1 MVKKSVE
8 QTYKKMSQIEHIKEL
23 PDSYIGSIE
32 KAPFNMWVFDDKNKS
47 FIRKDINIV
56 PGLYKIFD
64 EICVNSLDHHVRT
77 KPLLASERVTIIKV
91 NIDPENNCI
100 SIYNNGAGIDIAK
113 HKEHKIYVPEMIF
126 GNLLTSAN
134 YDKNEKKIT
143 GGKNG
148 YGAKLTNIFS
158 TKFIIETIDK
168 KRKLKYV
175 QKFEDNM
182 SKKSEPKIT
191 KIKAT
196 TKPYTKITFYPD
208 LAKFGMKKLDK
219 DIVSLMKKRVYDMT
233 ACTEKTVS
241 IYLNDKKIEFKQFDK
256 YVDLYIGNKKETT
269 RIYENVNEYW
279 DIVACPSLDDK
290 FDQVSFVNGIC
301 TFQGGKHV
309 DYVSKHITRKLQNYA
324 STKGF
329 KRKKMKLKQ
338 SVIHDNL
345 WLFIR
350 STIVN
355 PSFSSQTKEYLTTNS
370 TKFGSK
376 FDVSDKFIEKLAKS
390 GVLERA
396 MKLAEFKKDGML
408 SKIDSKKKSTLRGI
422 PKLDDAN
429 WAGTKKSSQCTIILT
444 EGDSAKAFA
453 VAGLSVIGRD
463 KYGVFPLKG
472 KLLNTRQA
480 SADKVANNAEIVN
493 LSKIMGLKYDEDYE
507 NTDKLRYGHILVLT
521 DQDVDGSHIKGLVF
535 NWIHTFWPKL
545 AKIDGFLRSMSTPIV
560 KVKNKKKVIPFYT
573 LTDYE
578 NWKKTINNI
587 KLWETKYYKGLGTST
602 AKEAKEYFTNLN
614 LIDYTWSE
622 NTENAMK
629 LAFDKELADNRKNW
643 LKAYDKQ
650 VIINQKEKKVTFDDF
665 INKDLIHFS
674 NYDTER
680 SIPSMCDGLKP
691 SQRKVLFSVIKRNLK
706 KGIKVSQLSGYVSE
720 KSCYHHG
727 ENSLNECIISM
738 AQDFIGTNN
747 INLLIPDGQFGT
759 RLQGGSDSASPRY
772 IWTYM
777 SKLTQLIYRPED
789 YPLYKYLDDDG
800 TMVEPEFYMPII
812 PMVLVN
818 GSRGI
823 GTGFSTF
830 IPNHNPLDIVDN
842 IKNLIK
848 NKPLNKMLPWYKDFS
863 GTIVEDE
870 EKCYNIGNI
879 SKISSDTYKITELPI
894 GSWTDKYKEYLESL
908 IIDKSADAKKKKN
921 QCLLSFKSDSS
932 ESKINFTVKFKMDKL
947 KKIQKNSELEKRLN
961 LIDSKNTSVTN
972 MHLYTDKG
980 CIKKY
985 NTIDEIIVEFY
996 KLRLEFYI
1004 KRKEYQLKHLKSEL
1018 EILNAKVKFIEGFI
1032 NKEIDI
1038 INKDDEV
1045 IVKILED
1052 KELPKI
1058 STNDDV
1064 PSYNYLIGMP
1074 IRSLTKKKVT
1084 ELNKQRDNKENE
1096 YNILLKKTPKQLWIA
1111 DLDEFLKEYKKINKA
1126 HTNDVKSI

>member
-32 KAPFNMWVFDDKNKS
+32 KAPFNMWVFDDKKKS

-77 KPLLASERVTIIKV
+77 KNLLASDRVTIIKV
-91 NIDPENNCI
+91 NIDPKENCI

-113 HKEHKIYVPEMIF
+113 HKEHNIYVPEMIF

-175 QKFEDNM
+175 QVFENNM
-182 SKKSEPKIT
+182 ANKTEPKIT
-191 KIKAT
+191 KIKST

-208 LAKFGMKKLDK
+208 LKKFGMKKLDK

-241 IYLNDKKIEFKQFDK
+241 VYLNDKKIEFKQFDK

-269 RIYENVNEYW
+269 RIYESVNEYW
-279 DIVACPSLDDK
+279 EIVACPSLDDK
-290 FDQVSFVNGIC
+290 FDHVSFVNGIC

-309 DYVSKHITRKLQNYA
+309 EHVAKYLTRKLQTYA
-324 STKGF
+324 STKGY

-338 SVIHDNL
+338 SVIQDNL

-376 FDVSDKFIEKLAKS
+376 FEISDKFIEKLAKS

-396 MKLAEFKKDGML
+396 MKLAEFKNDGLL
-408 SKIDSKKKSTLRGI
+408 SKIDGKKKSTLRGI

-429 WAGTKKSSQCTIILT
+429 WAGTKKSNQCTIILT

-480 SADKVANNAEIVN
+480 SPDKVSKNTEIEN
-493 LSKIMGLKYDEDYE
+493 LSKILGLKYDEDYE
-507 NTDKLRYGHILVLT
+507 NTSKLRYGHILVLT

-545 AKIDGFLRSMSTPIV
+545 SKIDGFLRSMSTPIV
-560 KVKNKKKVIPFYT
+560 KVKKKKKVIPFYT

-602 AKEAKEYFTNLN
+602 AKEAKEYFSNLS
-614 LIDYTWSE
+614 LIDYTWTDK
-622 NTENAMK
+622 TENAMK

-643 LKAYDKQ
+643 LKSYDRQ
-650 VIINQKEKKVTFDDF
+650 IIIDQKDKKVTFEDF

-738 AQDFIGTNN
+738 AQNFVGTNN
-747 INLLIPDGQFGT
+747 INLLVPDGQFGT

-789 YPLYKYLDDDG
+789 YPIYKYLDDDG
-800 TMVEPEFYMPII
+800 IMVEPQFYLPII
-812 PMVLVN
+812 PMILVN

-842 IKNLIK
+842 IKNLIN
-848 NKPLNKMLPWYKDFS
+848 NKPLKKMTPWYKNFTGSIIELD
-863 GTIVEDE
+863 D
-870 EKCYNIGNI
+870 KMYNIGKIN
-879 SKISSDTYKITELPI
+879 KISADTYKITELPI
-894 GSWTDKYKEYLESL
+894 GSWTDKYKDFLETL
-908 IIDKSADAKKKKN
+908 IIDKNADAKKKKN
-921 QCLLSFKSDSS
+921 QCLLSFKSDST
-932 ESKINFTVKFKMDKL
+932 ESKVSYTVKFKMDKL
-947 KKIQKNSELEKRLN
+947 TKLLKNNELEKRLN
-961 LIDSKNTSVTN
+961 LIDSKNTSTSN
-972 MHLYTDKG
+972 MHLYTCKG
-980 CIKKY
+980 NIKKY
-985 NTIDEIIVEFY
+985 ESIDEILIEFY
-996 KLRLEFYI
+996 KIRLEYYV

-1018 EILNAKVKFIEGFI
+1018 EILNAKVKFIQGFI
-1032 NKEIDI
+1032 NKEIEI
-1038 INKDDEV
+1038 INKEDEE
-1045 IVKILED
+1045 IEKILEE

-1058 STNDDV
+1058 STNDDNQV
-1064 PSYNYLIGMP
+1064 I
-1074 IRSLTKKKVT
+1074 I
-1084 ELNKQRDNKENE
+1084 
-1096 YNILLKKTPKQLWIA
+1096 I
-1111 DLDEFLKEYKKINKA
+1111 
-1126 HTNDVKSI
+1126 

>member
-23 PDSYIGSIE
+23 PDSYIGSVE
-32 KAPFNMWVFDDKNKS
+32 KAPFNMWVFDDKKKS

-77 KPLLASERVTIIKV
+77 KNLLASDRVTIIKV
-91 NIDPENNCI
+91 NIDQKENCI
-100 SIYNNGAGIDIAK
+100 SIYNNGAGIDIVK
-113 HKEHKIYVPEMIF
+113 HKEHKIYIPEMIF

-175 QKFEDNM
+175 QVFENNM
-182 SKKSEPKIT
+182 SNKTEPKIT
-191 KIKAT
+191 KIIST

-208 LAKFGMKKLDK
+208 LKKFGMKKLDN
-219 DIVSLMKKRVYDMT
+219 DIVSLMNKRVYDMT

-241 IYLNDKKIEFKQFDK
+241 VYLNDKKIEFKQFDK

-279 DIVACPSLDDK
+279 EIVACPSLDDK
-290 FDQVSFVNGIC
+290 FDHVSFVNGIY

-309 DYVSKHITRKLQNYA
+309 EYVAKHLTRKLQTYA
-324 STKGF
+324 STKGY

-338 SVIHDNL
+338 SVIQDNL
-345 WLFIR
+345 WLFIK

-376 FDVSDKFIEKLAKS
+376 FEISDKFIEKLAKS

-396 MKLAEFKKDGML
+396 MKLAEFKNDGLL
-408 SKIDSKKKSTLRGI
+408 SKIDGKKKSTLRGI

-429 WAGTKKSSQCTIILT
+429 WAGTKKSNDCTIILT

-480 SADKVANNAEIVN
+480 SPDKIANNAEISN
-493 LSKIMGLKYDEDYE
+493 LSKILGLKYDEDYE
-507 NTDKLRYGHILVLT
+507 NTSKLRYGHILVLT

-545 AKIDGFLRSMSTPIV
+545 SKIDGFLRSMSTPIV
-560 KVKNKKKVIPFYT
+560 KVKKKKKVIPFYT

-578 NWKKTINNI
+578 NWKKTIKNI
-587 KLWETKYYKGLGTST
+587 KLWDTKYYKGLGTST
-602 AKEAKEYFTNLN
+602 AKEAKEYFNNLS
-614 LIDYTWSE
+614 LIDYTWSV
-622 NTENAMK
+622 NTEKAMK
-629 LAFDKELADNRKNW
+629 LAFDKELADDRKMW
-643 LKAYDKQ
+643 LKSYDRQ
-650 VIINQKEKKVTFDDF
+650 LIINQKDKNVPFEDF

-691 SQRKVLFSVIKRNLK
+691 SQRKVLFGVLKRNLK
-706 KGIKVSQLSGYVSE
+706 KGIKVAQLSGYVSE

-738 AQDFIGTNN
+738 AQDFVGTNN

-772 IWTYM
+772 IFTYM

-789 YPLYKYLDDDG
+789 YPLYNYLDDDG
-800 TMVEPEFYMPII
+800 VKVEPEFYLPII
-812 PMVLVN
+812 PMILVN

-830 IPNHNPLDIVDN
+830 IPNHNPLDIIDN

-848 NKPLNKMLPWYKDFS
+848 NKPIKKMIPWYKKFTGD
-863 GTIVEDE
+863 IMDIDD
-870 EKCYNIGNI
+870 KIYNMGKIK
-879 SKISSDTYKITELPI
+879 KISADTYKITELPI
-894 GSWTDKYKEYLESL
+894 GSWTDKYKDFLETL
-908 IIDKSADAKKKKN
+908 IIDKNADAKKKKN
-921 QCLLSFKSDSS
+921 QCLLSFKSDSTD
-932 ESKINFTVKFKMDKL
+932 SKVSYTVKFKMDKL
-947 KKIQKNSELEKRLN
+947 TKLLKNNELEKRLN
-961 LIDSKNTSVTN
+961 LIDSKNTSTTN
-972 MHLYTDKG
+972 MHLYTNKG

-985 NTIDEIIVEFY
+985 ESIDLILIEFY
-996 KLRLEFYI
+996 KLRLEYYV
-1004 KRKEYQLKHLKSEL
+1004 KRKEYQLKNLKSDL
-1018 EILNAKVKFIEGFI
+1018 EILNSKVKFIQGFI
-1032 NKEIDI
+1032 NKDIDI
-1038 INKDDEV
+1038 INKDDDE
-1045 IVKILED
+1045 IENILED

-1058 STNDDV
+1058 STNDDE

-1074 IRSLTKKKVT
+1074 IRSLTKKKII
-1084 ELNKQRDNKENE
+1084 ELNNQRDKKEKE
-1096 YNILLKKTPKQLWIA
+1096 YISLQKKTPRQLWVN
-1111 DLDEFLKEYKKINKA
+1111 DLDEFLKEYKKNNLKVI
-1126 HTNDVKSI
+1126 

>member
-32 KAPFNMWVFDDKNKS
+32 KAPFNMWVFDDKKKS

-77 KPLLASERVTIIKV
+77 KNLLASDRVTIIKV
-91 NIDPENNCI
+91 NIDPKENCI

-113 HKEHKIYVPEMIF
+113 HKEHNIYVPEMIF

-134 YDKNEKKIT
+134 YNKNEKKIT

-175 QKFEDNM
+175 QVFENNM
-182 SKKSEPKIT
+182 ANKTEPKIT
-191 KIKAT
+191 KIKST

-208 LAKFGMKKLDK
+208 LKKFGMKKLDK

-241 IYLNDKKIEFKQFDK
+241 VYLNDKKIEFKQFDK

-269 RIYENVNEYW
+269 RIYECVNEYW
-279 DIVACPSLDDK
+279 EIVACPSLDDK
-290 FDQVSFVNGIC
+290 FDHVSFVNGIC

-309 DYVSKHITRKLQNYA
+309 EHVAKYLTRKLQTYA
-324 STKGF
+324 STKGY

-338 SVIHDNL
+338 SVIQDNL

-376 FDVSDKFIEKLAKS
+376 FEISDKFIEKLAKS

-396 MKLAEFKKDGML
+396 MKLAEFKNDGLL
-408 SKIDSKKKSTLRGI
+408 SKIDGKKKSTLRGI

-429 WAGTKKSSQCTIILT
+429 WAGTKKSNQCTIILT

-480 SADKVANNAEIVN
+480 SPDKVSKNTEIEN
-493 LSKIMGLKYDEDYE
+493 LSKILGLKYDEDYE
-507 NTDKLRYGHILVLT
+507 NTSKLRYGHILVLT

-545 AKIDGFLRSMSTPIV
+545 SKIDGFLRSMSTPIV
-560 KVKNKKKVIPFYT
+560 KVKKKKKVIPFYT

-602 AKEAKEYFTNLN
+602 AKEAKEYFSNLS
-614 LIDYTWSE
+614 LIDYTWTDK
-622 NTENAMK
+622 TENAMK

-643 LKAYDKQ
+643 LKSYDRQ
-650 VIINQKEKKVTFDDF
+650 IIIDQKDKKVTFEDF

-738 AQDFIGTNN
+738 AQNFVGTNN
-747 INLLIPDGQFGT
+747 INLLVPDGQFGT

-789 YPLYKYLDDDG
+789 YPIYKYLDDDG
-800 TMVEPEFYMPII
+800 IMVEPQFYLPII
-812 PMVLVN
+812 PMILVN

-842 IKNLIK
+842 IKNLIN
-848 NKPLNKMLPWYKDFS
+848 NKPLKKMTPWYKNFTGSIIELD
-863 GTIVEDE
+863 D
-870 EKCYNIGNI
+870 KMYNIGKIN
-879 SKISSDTYKITELPI
+879 KISTDTYKITELPI
-894 GSWTDKYKEYLESL
+894 GSWTDKYKDFLETL
-908 IIDKSADAKKKKN
+908 IIDKNADAKKKKN
-921 QCLLSFKSDSS
+921 QCLLSFKSDST
-932 ESKINFTVKFKMDKL
+932 ESKVSYTVKFKMDKL
-947 KKIQKNSELEKRLN
+947 TKLLKNNELEKRLN
-961 LIDSKNTSVTN
+961 LIDSKNTSTSN
-972 MHLYTDKG
+972 MHLYTCKG
-980 CIKKY
+980 NIKKY
-985 NTIDEIIVEFY
+985 ESIDEILIEFY
-996 KLRLEFYI
+996 KIRLEYYV

-1018 EILNAKVKFIEGFI
+1018 EILNAKVKFIQGFI
-1032 NKEIDI
+1032 NKEIEI
-1038 INKDDEV
+1038 INKEDEE
-1045 IVKILED
+1045 IEKILEE

-1058 STNDDV
+1058 STNDDN

-1074 IRSLTKKKVT
+1074 IRSLTKKKII
-1084 ELNKQRDNKENE
+1084 ELNNQRDSKDKE
-1096 YNILLKKTPKQLWIA
+1096 YNILLKKTPRQLWVN
-1111 DLDEFLKEYKKINKA
+1111 DLDEFLKVYKKNNLKEI
-1126 HTNDVKSI
+1126 

>member
-8 QTYKKMSQIEHIKEL
+8 QTYKKMSQIQHIKEL

-32 KAPFNMWVFDDKNKS
+32 KASFNMWVYDDKLKS

-77 KPLLASERVTIIKV
+77 KNLLASDRVTIIKV
-91 NIDPENNCI
+91 NIDPMENCI
-100 SIYNNGAGIDIAK
+100 SVYNNGAGIDIAM
-113 HKEHKIYVPEMIF
+113 HKKHKIYVPEMIF

-134 YDKNEKKIT
+134 YDKSEKKIT

-175 QKFEDNM
+175 QQFDNNM
-182 SKKSEPKIT
+182 ANKSKPIIT

-208 LAKFGMKKLDK
+208 LEKFGMKKLDK
-219 DIVSLMKKRVYDMT
+219 DILSLMKKRVYDMI
-233 ACTEKTVS
+233 ACTDKTLSV
-241 IYLNDKKIEFKQFDK
+241 YLNNKKLEFKQFDK
-256 YVDLYIGNKKETT
+256 YVDLYIGDKKETT

-279 DIVACPSLDDK
+279 EIVACPSLDDK

-301 TFQGGKHV
+301 TSQGGKHIE
-309 DYVSKHITRKLQNYA
+309 YVAKHITRKLQTYA
-324 STKGF
+324 STKGY

-338 SVIHDNL
+338 SVIQDNL
-345 WLFIR
+345 WLFIK

-376 FDVSDKFIEKLAKS
+376 FDISDKFIEKLAKS

-396 MKLAEFKKDGML
+396 MKLAEFKNDGLL
-408 SKIDSKKKSTLRGI
+408 SKIDGKKKSILRGI

-429 WAGTKKSSQCTIILT
+429 LAGTKKSNKCTIILT

-472 KLLNTRQA
+472 KLLNTRHA
-480 SADKVANNAEIVN
+480 SVDKVANNAEIEN

-507 NTDKLRYGHILVLT
+507 NTNSLRYGHILVLT

-560 KVKNKKKVIPFYT
+560 KVTNKKKIIPFYT

-578 NWKKTINNI
+578 NWKKKIKNI
-587 KLWETKYYKGLGTST
+587 KKWDTKYYKGLGTST
-602 AKEAKEYFTNLN
+602 SKEAKEYFTNLN
-614 LIDYTWSE
+614 LIDYVWCDKS
-622 NTENAMK
+622 ENAMK
-629 LAFDKELADNRKNW
+629 LAFDKELADNRKTW

-650 VIINQKEKKVTFDDF
+650 AVIDQSSKKVTFDEF

-680 SIPSMCDGLKP
+680 SIPNMCDGLKP

-706 KGIKVSQLSGYVSE
+706 KGIKISQLSGYVSE

-738 AQDFIGTNN
+738 AQDFVGTNN
-747 INLLIPDGQFGT
+747 INLLVPDGQFGT

-777 SKLTQLIYRPED
+777 TTLTQLIYRPED
-789 YPLYKYLDDDG
+789 YPLYEYLDDDG
-800 TMVEPEFYMPII
+800 TKIEPQFYLPII
-812 PMVLVN
+812 PMILVN

-823 GTGFSTF
+823 GTGFSTY

-848 NKPLNKMLPWYKDFS
+848 NKPIKKMTPWYQNFT
-863 GTIVEDE
+863 GNIVEIDD
-870 EKCYNIGNI
+870 KYYNIG
-879 SKISSDTYKITELPI
+879 KINKITSDTYKITELPI
-894 GSWTDKYKEYLESL
+894 GSWTDRYKEFLESL
-908 IIDKSADAKKKKN
+908 IIDKNADAKKKKN
-921 QCLLSFKSDSS
+921 QCLLSFKSNCT
-932 ESKINFTVKFKMDKL
+932 ESIIDFTIKFKMDKL
-947 KKIQKNSELEKRLN
+947 TKILKNNELEKRLN
-961 LIDSKNTSVTN
+961 LIDSKNTSISN
-972 MHLYTDKG
+972 MHLYTAKG
-980 CIKKY
+980 NIKKY
-985 NTIDEIIVEFY
+985 SNIDEILLEFY
-996 KLRLEFYI
+996 KLRLEYYI
-1004 KRKEYQLKHLKSEL
+1004 KRIAYQLKHLKSEL

-1032 NKEIDI
+1032 NKKIDI
-1038 INKDDEV
+1038 INKDDVE
-1045 IVKILED
+1045 IEKLLED
-1052 KELPKI
+1052 NELSKI
-1058 STNDDV
+1058 SMNSDP

-1074 IRSLTKKKVT
+1074 IRSLTKKRVA
-1084 ELNKQRDNKENE
+1084 ELNKQRDNKDKE
-1096 YNILLKKTPKQLWIA
+1096 YNILLKKTPRELWLK
-1111 DLDEFLKEYKKINKA
+1111 DLDEFIKEYKKKY
-1126 HTNDVKSI
+1126 

>member
-23 PDSYIGSIE
+23 PDSYIGSVE
-32 KAPFNMWVFDDKNKS
+32 KAPFNMWVFDDKKKS
-47 FIRKDINIV
+47 FIRRDINIV

-77 KPLLASERVTIIKV
+77 KNLLASDRVTIIKV
-91 NIDPENNCI
+91 NIDPKENCI

-175 QKFEDNM
+175 QVFENNM
-182 SKKSEPKIT
+182 ANKTEPKIT
-191 KIKAT
+191 KIKST

-208 LAKFGMKKLDK
+208 LKKFGMKKLDK

-241 IYLNDKKIEFKQFDK
+241 VYLNDKKIEFKQFDK

-269 RIYENVNEYW
+269 RIYESVNEYW

-290 FDQVSFVNGIC
+290 FDHVSFVNGIC

-309 DYVSKHITRKLQNYA
+309 EHVAKYLTRKLQTYA
-324 STKGF
+324 STKGY

-338 SVIHDNL
+338 SVIQDNL

-376 FDVSDKFIEKLAKS
+376 FEISDKFIEKLAKS

-396 MKLAEFKKDGML
+396 MKLAEFKNDGLL
-408 SKIDSKKKSTLRGI
+408 SKIDGKKKSTLRGI

-429 WAGTKKSSQCTIILT
+429 WAGTKKSNQCTIILT

-480 SADKVANNAEIVN
+480 SADKVAKNTEIEN
-493 LSKIMGLKYDEDYE
+493 LSKILGLKYDEDYE
-507 NTDKLRYGHILVLT
+507 NTTKLRYGHILVLT

-545 AKIDGFLRSMSTPIV
+545 SKIDGFLRSMSTPIV
-560 KVKNKKKVIPFYT
+560 KVKKKKKVIPFYT

-602 AKEAKEYFTNLN
+602 AKEAKEYFSNLS
-614 LIDYTWSE
+614 LIDYTWT
-622 NTENAMK
+622 NKTENAMK

-643 LKAYDKQ
+643 LKSYDRQ
-650 VIINQKEKKVTFDDF
+650 IIINQKEKKVTFEDF

-738 AQDFIGTNN
+738 AQDFVGTNN
-747 INLLIPDGQFGT
+747 INLLVPDGQFGT

-789 YPLYKYLDDDG
+789 YPLYNYLDDDG
-800 TMVEPEFYMPII
+800 IKVEPQYYLPII
-812 PMVLVN
+812 PMILVN

-842 IKNLIK
+842 IKNLIN
-848 NKPLNKMLPWYKDFS
+848 NKPIKKMIPWYKKFAGNIMEMDDK
-863 GTIVEDE
+863 I
-870 EKCYNIGNI
+870 YNIGKI
-879 SKISSDTYKITELPI
+879 SKISADTYKITELPI
-894 GSWTDKYKEYLESL
+894 GSWTDKYKDFLETL
-908 IIDKSADAKKKKN
+908 IIDKNADAKKKKN
-921 QCLLSFKSDSS
+921 QCLLSFKSDST
-932 ESKINFTVKFKMDKL
+932 ESKVSYTVKFKMDKL
-947 KKIQKNSELEKRLN
+947 TKLLKNNELEKRLN
-961 LIDSKNTSVTN
+961 LIDSKNTSTSN
-972 MHLYTDKG
+972 MHLYTNKG

-985 NTIDEIIVEFY
+985 ESIDLILIEFY
-996 KLRLEFYI
+996 KLRLEYYV
-1004 KRKEYQLKHLKSEL
+1004 KRKDYLLKNLKSDL
-1018 EILNAKVKFIEGFI
+1018 EILNSKVKFIQGFI
-1032 NKEIDI
+1032 NKDIDI
-1038 INKDDEV
+1038 INKDDDE
-1045 IVKILED
+1045 IENILED

-1058 STNDDV
+1058 STNEDE

-1074 IRSLTKKKVT
+1074 IRSLTKKKII
-1084 ELNKQRDNKENE
+1084 ELNNQRDKKEKE
-1096 YNILLKKTPKQLWIA
+1096 YISLQKKTPRQLWVN
-1111 DLDEFLKEYKKINKA
+1111 DLDEFLKEYKKNNLKEI
-1126 HTNDVKSI
+1126 